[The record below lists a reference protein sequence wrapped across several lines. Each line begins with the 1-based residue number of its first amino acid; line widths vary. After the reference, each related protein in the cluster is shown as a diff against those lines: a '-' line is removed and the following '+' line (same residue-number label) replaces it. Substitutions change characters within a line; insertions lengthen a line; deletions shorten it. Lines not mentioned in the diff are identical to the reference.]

1 MALNGNTDIAVVYH
15 TRAAPQARLVVTHPR
30 RSVLTCNLF
39 LPHAVPAYRKIGG
52 ATVKGGENGMGKIK
66 VIAAV
71 GAVAV
76 VLAAGGY
83 WLSRPA
89 VIDPAEVAEAEAA
102 IALTE
107 FPETVLWGDTHL
119 HTDNSIDAFGF
130 GVRLGPEDALKF
142 ARGDE
147 VTSTTGIKAKLARPL
162 DFLVIADHSDGLGV
176 MRRIY
181 DAPRIA
187 IRDETLRRWYDM
199 MHESPQQSARA
210 TAELI
215 SAAGAGTLP
224 EAMMDPERR
233 EETATDIWNDQLRVL
248 DRYYRPGKFTPLA
261 GFEYTYQPDGNN
273 LHRVVM
279 FRDGIE
285 RTSKVLPYPGLT
297 EEIGGLFDYMD
308 AYEQATGGKVLA
320 IPHNSNLSNGLMF
333 ELTDAGGGPMS
344 AEYARRRASRE
355 PVVEATQ
362 IKGDSETHPFLSPND
377 EFADFGKKGWD
388 IGNLTLSRAKADPM
402 YAGEYLREALKRGL
416 SIEQRTGVNPYKFG
430 MIGSTDNHTSL
441 ATGDEDN
448 FFGKHTGNEPSAVR
462 ANAPQNLGTQV
473 GRFGWNYLAGGY
485 AAVWARANTRAE
497 IFDAMMRREVYAT
510 TGPRMVVRFFGGFD
524 FTDNAFEGNWVRAGY
539 KNGVP
544 MGGELVDGG
553 KAPRFL
559 VSALKDPDG
568 AHLDRVQ
575 IIKGWTAADG
585 TAREKVYDVVWSD
598 NARRR
603 PVNGKV
609 PAVGDTVDRAKA
621 SYTNS
626 IGAPELRAVWTD
638 PDYRAGERAFY
649 YVRVLEIPTPRWPL
663 FDALR
668 FDMTLSPEAMDDA
681 VAQER
686 AYSSPIWIGPPAR

>member
-1 MALNGNTDIAVVYH
+1 MGRT
-15 TRAAPQARLVVTHPR
+15 
-30 RSVLTCNLF
+30 
-39 LPHAVPAYRKIGG
+39 RKIAAIG
-52 ATVKGGENGMGKIK
+52 A
-66 VIAAV
+66 AA
-71 GAVAV
+71 AL
-76 VLAAGGY
+76 LAAGGY

-89 VIDPAEVAEAEAA
+89 SVDPAEVTEAEAA

-107 FPETVLWGDTHL
+107 YPETVLWGDTHL

-181 DAPRIA
+181 DAPRFA

-233 EETATDIWNDQLRVL
+233 EQTASDIWNDQLRVL

-285 RTSKVLPYPGLT
+285 RTSRVLPYPGLT
-297 EEIGGLFDYMD
+297 EQIDGLFDYMD
-308 AYEQATGGKVLA
+308 AYEQATGGKALA

-333 ELTDAGGGPMS
+333 ELTDASGGPMS

-355 PVVEATQ
+355 TVVEATQ

-388 IGNLTLSRAKADPM
+388 IGNLTLSRTKTDSM

-430 MIGSTDNHTSL
+430 MIGSTDSHTSL

-448 FFGKHTGNEPSAVR
+448 FFGKHTGNEPDGVR
-462 ANAPQNLGTQV
+462 ANAPQNLGSQV

-524 FTDNAFEGNWVRAGY
+524 FADNAFEGDWVRAGY
-539 KNGVP
+539 RTGVP
-544 MGGELVDGG
+544 MGGELIQNG

-559 VSALKDPDG
+559 ISALKDPDG

-575 IIKGWTAADG
+575 VIKGWTTADG
-585 TAREKVYDVVWSD
+585 TTREKVYDVVWSD
-598 NARRR
+598 NATRRR
-603 PVNGKV
+603 VNGKV
-609 PAVGDTVDRAKA
+609 PAVGNTVDRATA

-649 YVRVLEIPTPRWPL
+649 YVRVLEIPTPRRPL

-668 FDMTLSPEAMDDA
+668 YGITLSPEAMADA

-686 AYSSPIWIGPPAR
+686 AYSSPIWIGPAGR